1 MYNRRHIFRKR
12 LYVYEKKKKFL
23 TCKNGTIKSSKE
35 LEEIAKNTL
44 EILTTIKGMTFQNAL
59 KFIMKYLDIVEKDI
73 TDLPNDAS
81 SLSRRQLE
89 RYKNG
94 EIKTLNT
101 NMIVAICISLKLPL
115 IISLTLINL
124 AGFSITNTYE
134 DVVLAITLYVCN
146 DHSFDE
152 INSMLGGIGINKLTM
167 KR

>member
-1 MYNRRHIFRKR
+1 
-12 LYVYEKKKKFL
+12 
-23 TCKNGTIKSSKE
+23 
-35 LEEIAKNTL
+35 
-44 EILTTIKGMTFQNAL
+44 MTFQNAL

-73 TDLPNDAS
+73 TDLPNDDS

-94 EIKTLNT
+94 EIKTLNK